1 MISTKTSNVLRGI
14 AILMVIG
21 SHYAGWMYTESFN
34 ESFRNWISTWG
45 VYGVDIF
52 FVLSGYGLV
61 KSADR
66 NGIDKRFVARRI
78 LNSYVPYILITGF
91 FSILDKSIDSKEALV
106 KLVTG
111 YDFWYMFVLFA
122 MYIMFMVIYKIGWF
136 KEILLTVCVIAF
148 TYLLYIKA
156 FADFWELSN
165 GAFLI
170 GVYAATLEKK
180 FGERIKELIIKSN
193 LTMISFA
200 LMIICAFWHVLSGS
214 MSAHMTA
221 SMLFSVMTVGFAVQF
236 TSGGFVLP
244 VLGRY
249 SLYIY
254 LLHARLFWKF
264 VAYKKEW
271 SYLRGSVTAAL
282 ITLSVS
288 VALGFCIEYWL
299 GRFEKKV
306 VVKKES

>member
-34 ESFRNWISTWG
+34 ESLRNWISTWG

-66 NGIDKRFVARRI
+66 NGIDKRFVIRRI

-91 FSILDKSIDSKEALV
+91 FSILDKSVDSKEALI

-136 KEILLTVCVIAF
+136 KEILLTIGVIAF
-148 TYLLYIKA
+148 TYLLYIKE

-200 LMIICAFWHVLSGS
+200 VMIVCAFWHVFSGS

-221 SMLFSVMTVGFAVQF
+221 SMIFSVMTVGFAVQF
-236 TSGGFVLP
+236 TSGGYILP

-254 LLHARLFWKF
+254 LLHTRLFWKF
-264 VAYKKEW
+264 VAYKEEW
-271 SYLRGSVTAAL
+271 SYFRGSVTAAL
-282 ITLSVS
+282 ITLLIS